1 MLLLAALSVVL
12 LTLAAVGGVCDRWGP
27 PDPTYATVPD
37 VVRRP
42 RAAPRPGPDPAR
54 RPSTAA

>member
-27 PDPTYATVPD
+27 PDPTYAMARD

-42 RAAPRPGPDPAR
+42 AAGQRPGPDPAR